1 MNAPESDNPF
11 TPKQALKPTPELYGE
26 LVGDGM
32 EQLASASISFIDFS
46 SSSETI
52 VHDIGCGLGAATAA
66 VVAAPH
72 SNKTKIIGSDI
83 NDNVLNL
90 YREQITKSN
99 WPAEAVK
106 ADATA
111 LTFDDESFT
120 HAIGNALLFVLPN
133 DGVDAV
139 KEMHRTLKP
148 DGIAIV
154 NSWAYVPT
162 LPAIVAACEKT
173 RPAGTPLPRQGLEK
187 WENEDFF
194 RSIVIHGG
202 FPAHKV
208 NKERK
213 DVFISI
219 GNLKHF
225 ATLLWSFIGGT
236 SSAGWLESDEENW
249 DVALDTVVESL
260 KKSEG
265 FKELENGKNKIM
277 FKAHIAI
284 ARK

>member
-1 MNAPESDNPF
+1 MNAPESDNPYA
-11 TPKQALKPTPELYGE
+11 PKQALKPTPELYSE

-32 EQLASASISFIDFS
+32 ERLASASISFIDFS
-46 SSSETI
+46 SSSEAV
-52 VHDIGCGLGAATAA
+52 VHDVGCGLGAATAA
-66 VVAAPH
+66 VVAA
-72 SNKTKIIGSDI
+72 SNAKNTKITGSDI
-83 NDNVLNL
+83 DDNMLNL
-90 YREQITKSN
+90 YREQISKNN

-111 LTFDDESFT
+111 LTFGDESFT

-133 DGVDAV
+133 DGIDAT
-139 KEMHRTLKP
+139 KEIHRTLKP
-148 DGIAIV
+148 DGVAIV

-187 WENEDFF
+187 WESEDFL
-194 RSIVIHGG
+194 RNIVIHGG
-202 FPAHKV
+202 FSADKV
-208 NKERK
+208 KLEKK
-213 DVFISI
+213 DVFVTI
-219 GNLKHF
+219 GDLKHF
-225 ATLLWSFIGGT
+225 STMLWSFIGGT

-249 DVALDTVVESL
+249 DIAVDTVVEAL

-265 FKELENGKNKIM
+265 SEKLENGKNKIM
-277 FKAHIAI
+277 FKANIVI

>member
-11 TPKQALKPTPELYGE
+11 APKQALKPTPELYGE

-32 EQLASASISFIDFS
+32 EQLARASISFIDLS
-46 SSSETI
+46 SYSEII
-52 VHDIGCGLGAATAA
+52 VHDFGCGLGAATAA
-66 VVAAPH
+66 VVAA
-72 SNKTKIIGSDI
+72 SNANNTKITGSDI
-83 NDNVLNL
+83 DDNVLKL
-90 YREQITKSN
+90 YREQISKNN

-106 ADATA
+106 ADANDLA
-111 LTFDDESFT
+111 FRDQSFT
-120 HAIGNALLFVLPN
+120 HTIGNALLFVLPN

-148 DGIAIV
+148 DGVAIV

-187 WENEDFF
+187 WESEDFL

-202 FPAHKV
+202 FPAENVKL
-208 NKERK
+208 ERK
-213 DVFISI
+213 DVFITI

-225 ATLLWSFIGGT
+225 ATMLWSFIGGT
-236 SSAGWLESDEENW
+236 SSTGWLESDEDTW
-249 DVALDTVVESL
+249 DVAVDTVVESL

-265 FKELENGKNKIM
+265 FEELENGKNKIM